1 VDKFNKI
8 SINPLYIFCLTCLLT
23 FILMNYH
30 VINHELPE
38 HINKGKSNDLVIQ
51 IKYKHEIPV
60 TYYLNQFNINK
71 IEEILNKPRN
81 RIINGTKYSINDK
94 GVYSSEPMSAEDKIS
109 LNILI
114 DLNSATL
121 NDLVS
126 LPGIG
131 INTAENIINYRSK
144 NGNFTNTGDL
154 QKVYGIGVKKYYRIK
169 KLITIE

>member
-1 VDKFNKI
+1 
-8 SINPLYIFCLTCLLT
+8 
-23 FILMNYH
+23 MNYH

-38 HINKGKSNDLVIQ
+38 HVNKGKSKDLVIQ
-51 IKYKHEIPV
+51 IKYKDEFPV
-60 TYYLNQFNINK
+60 TYHLNQYNINK
-71 IEEILNKPRN
+71 IEEILNIPKN
-81 RIINGTKYSINDK
+81 QIINGTKYSINDK
-94 GVYSSEPMSAEDKIS
+94 GDYFSEPISAEDKMS

-131 INTAENIINYRSK
+131 IKTAENIINYRSK

-154 QKVYGIGVKKYYRIK
+154 QKVYGIGIKKYYRIK
-169 KLITIE
+169 DFITIE